1 MTIDEAHQL
10 LEQQLNLSSG
20 YSRNSLRMLL
30 SQVLRE
36 HGEEVAQSLITHY
49 QLDQQYQIRLEGL
62 MKF

>member
-49 QLDQQYQIRLEGL
+49 QLDQQYQIHLEGL